1 MTKNTNKD
9 YLTSQAW
16 QHLCTTES
24 LTDQQQKQFATYL
37 DLLCEWNKKFNI
49 TAITDP
55 EAIITDHFKDSLH
68 IRHMLPLAEQKG
80 ICDIGS
86 GGGFPALPLKICYPT
101 IPFVLIEV
109 NNKKI
114 QFLQAVID
122 TLGLHNIELYS
133 LDWRTFLRKTTYEL
147 DLFLARASLQ
157 PEELIR
163 VLKPTSHYNKATLAY
178 WASRSWQAQP
188 LESSFIYKQES
199 YTIGTK
205 QRKMVL
211 FKAH

>member
-1 MTKNTNKD
+1 MIKSTNKD
-9 YLTSQAW
+9 YLTSQTW
-16 QHLCTTES
+16 HHFCTTES
-24 LTDQQQKQFATYL
+24 LTDEQQKQFALYL
-37 DLLCEWNKKFNI
+37 DLLCEWNTKFNI

-55 EAIITDHFKDSLH
+55 EAIINDHFKDSLY
-68 IRHMLPLAEQKG
+68 IRHMLPLEQQKG

-86 GGGFPALPLKICYPT
+86 GGGFPALPLKICYPD

-122 TLGLHNIELYS
+122 TLGLHHIELYS
-133 LDWRTFLRKTTYEL
+133 LDWRTFLRKTSYTL

-163 VLKPTSHYNKATLAY
+163 VLKPTSHYNQATLAY
-178 WASRSWQAQP
+178 WASHSWQAQAIETP
-188 LESSFIYKQES
+188 FIFTQKP
-199 YTIGTK
+199 YTIGAK
-205 QRKMVL
+205 QRKMIL
-211 FKAH
+211 FKAC